1 MRTSIQYEDKD
12 ILVVYK
18 PAGLAT
24 QTAKVGQAD
33 VVSELKNYLKGGYV
47 GVVHRLDQPV
57 EGLLVFAKTK
67 VAAASLTAQLS
78 KGILNK
84 HYYAVICGQPTVPE
98 GELVDYLT
106 KTSDNRAQVTEPGG
120 DAKKAV
126 LSYKILES
134 IVETDCFISKRSLD
148 ADSSDMALSDIDS
161 KNMVISLADIH
172 IETGRFHQ
180 IRAQMSHAGF
190 PLLGDQ
196 KYDTNVS
203 NQLSKALNVRNVALC
218 ACELTLEHPTT
229 HKKMHFK
236 ARPEGIIFSRFS
248 IL

>member
-98 GELVDYLT
+98 EELVDYLT

-120 DAKKAV
+120 DAKKAM
-126 LSYKILES
+126 LNYKILEN
-134 IVETDCFISKRSLD
+134 IVVADCSMANKTVD
-148 ADSSDMALSDIDS
+148 DDSGNTVSDMDS
-161 KNMVISLADIH
+161 KNIAISLTDIH

-180 IRAQMSHAGF
+180 IRAQMSHAGY

-196 KYDTNVS
+196 KYGTDIS
-203 NQLSKALNVRNVALC
+203 NQLSKTLNVRNVALC
-218 ACELTLEHPTT
+218 ACELTLEHPVT
-229 HKKMHFK
+229 KKIMNFQIK
-236 ARPEGIIFSRFS
+236 PQGIIFTRFS